1 MSEYFPES
9 KSSGGRVKAE
19 LDLCNYIS
27 KTDLKDAASFDIP
40 TFATEVDLANLKS
53 NVHKLDIDKLEN
65 VPSNLSNLKS
75 KADKLDV
82 HKLLFVS
89 VDSSELDDV
98 VKNDVV
104 EKHEH
109 NAKIK
114 NSENKILD
122 ITNLATNTTL
132 NAKTIE
138 G

>member
-27 KTDLKDAASFDIP
+27 KTDLKDAASVDIP
-40 TFATEVDLANLKS
+40 TFAREVDLANLKS
-53 NVHKLDIDKLEN
+53 NGHKLDIDKL
-65 VPSNLSNLKS
+65 
-75 KADKLDV
+75 
-82 HKLLFVS
+82 LFVP

-132 NAKTIE
+132 NAKTFE